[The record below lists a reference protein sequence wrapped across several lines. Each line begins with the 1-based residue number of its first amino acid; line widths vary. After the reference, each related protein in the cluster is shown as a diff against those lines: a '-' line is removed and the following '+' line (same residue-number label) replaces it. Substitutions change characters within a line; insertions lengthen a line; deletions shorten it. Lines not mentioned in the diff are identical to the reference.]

1 MNEDGQ
7 GLLIGNEAG
16 GFAMFHPDS
25 NLQAG
30 NDQFQLL
37 SIGTTRVRYFR
48 STRSN
53 PVEAPDLSPGA
64 RVQDPRLN
72 ARKD

>member
-1 MNEDGQ
+1 MNEDGE
-7 GLLIGNEAG
+7 GLLIGSEAKG
-16 GFAMFHPDS
+16 SAMFQPDS
-25 NLQAG
+25 NLQLG
-30 NDQFQLL
+30 NDQISAALHRNDAL
-37 SIGTTRVRYFR
+37 KASR
-48 STRSN
+48 SSRSH